1 MEIFSINN
9 VSFQYPDQTEKVL
22 DHVSFRVKEG
32 EFVVICGPSGCGKTT
47 LLRLLKK
54 ELSPI
59 GNRTGEIKYAG
70 DSLEHWDERTLI
82 EQIGLVMQDPDN
94 QIVMDEVIQEIVFA
108 LENLG
113 YSYFE
118 MRKRVAE
125 LVHFFGMENLLRQK
139 PSELSGG
146 QKQMINLLSALLLK
160 PRVLLLDEPT
170 SQLDPIAARELIM
183 MLDRLNKE
191 MGLTIIMIEHRLE
204 ELFAVADHVYIMANG
219 RIALKGNSREL
230 IHSIYTQGNKSFI
243 SYMPSVSR
251 LYMEVEVNP
260 IMETIP
266 LTVKEGRA
274 WIASQKIE
282 HNVTASETEKQVNE
296 NKNIVL
302 NMKDV
307 FYQYERKAPYILK
320 GFSFQI
326 PKGELVAL
334 VGGNGSGKTT
344 ALKMCIGSLKPQR
357 GYVRIDGK
365 DAYKLKDKELY
376 NKLAYLPQNPR
387 TYFVH
392 NTIEKEMQEAAK
404 RYEIDAPVEA
414 IARLLQVFDIEHL
427 RFRHPHDCSGGE
439 IQRAALA
446 CMLIGK
452 PEMLFIDEPTKG
464 LDPLSKKKFA
474 EVLSKLHQ
482 DGVTIMM
489 VTHDI
494 EFAAQTASRCAMMF
508 DGEITVYGTPDQLFK
523 GNYFYTTTINR
534 ITRLSQVSEVLTL
547 EEAIKA
553 WRSVRINI

>member
-1 MEIFSINN
+1 MEIISINN

-22 DHVSFRVKEG
+22 EQVSLCVKEG

-54 ELSPI
+54 ELSPV
-59 GNRTGEIKYAG
+59 GNRTGEIMYDG
-70 DSLEHWDERTLI
+70 QSLGNWDERTLI

-94 QIVMDEVIQEIVFA
+94 QIVMDEVMQEIVFA

-113 YSYFE
+113 YSNFE

-125 LVHFFGMENLLRQK
+125 LVHFFGMEGLLRQK

-146 QKQMINLLSALLLK
+146 QKQMINLLSVLLLK

-191 MGLTIIMIEHRLE
+191 MGLTIIVIEHRLE
-204 ELFAVADHVYIMANG
+204 ELFAVADSVYIMENG
-219 RIALKGNSREL
+219 RIVQKGNSKKL
-230 IHSIYTQGNKSFI
+230 IHSLYAQGDEWSI
-243 SYMPSVSR
+243 SYVPTISR
-251 LYMEVEVNP
+251 LYMEVDCNP
-260 IMETIP
+260 QMEKIP
-266 LTVKEGRA
+266 LTVKEGRE
-274 WIASQKIE
+274 WIASDKREHGDFKQEIKKHEIE
-282 HNVTASETEKQVNE
+282 KTIPILNV
-296 NKNIVL
+296 
-302 NMKDV
+302 KDV
-307 FYQYERKAPYILK
+307 YYQYEKKAPYILK
-320 GFSFQI
+320 SFSLQI
-326 PKGELVAL
+326 QKGEFVAL

-344 ALKMCIGSLKPQR
+344 ALKMCIGSIKPQR
-357 GYVRIDGK
+357 GHVRIDGK
-365 DAYKLKDKELY
+365 DAYKLKGKGLY

-387 TYFVH
+387 AYFVH
-392 NTIEKEMQEAAK
+392 NTIDKEMKEAAK
-404 RYEIDAPVEA
+404 RYQIEDAEEVITE
-414 IARLLQVFDIEHL
+414 LLHVFGIEHL
-427 RFRHPHDCSGGE
+427 RSRHPHDCSGGE

-464 LDPLSKKKFA
+464 LDPYSKKRFS
-474 EVLSKLHQ
+474 EVLNKLHQ
-482 DGVTIMM
+482 EGVTIIM

-494 EFAAQTASRCAMMF
+494 EFAARTASRCAMMF
-508 DGEITVYGTPDQLFK
+508 DGEITVDGTPDQLFK

-534 ITRLSQVSEVLTL
+534 ITRLSQVNEVLTL

-553 WRSVRINI
+553 WPVHVNI